1 MARTKGDGGAARSV
15 GAKAPRKALGGG
27 SSGAASRAISA
38 AASPRG
44 GGGGGGGASYN
55 PLGQPVPGWQ
65 KPMTSFFTRNPNTPP
80 SNRKEDTDDTDKEDK
95 ENIDDDQENDVS
107 NTQTRRGR
115 RS

>member
-27 SSGAASRAISA
+27 SS
-38 AASPRG
+38 
-44 GGGGGGGASYN
+44 GASYN

-80 SNRKEDTDDTDKEDK
+80 SKRKEDTDDTDKEDK
-95 ENIDDDQENDVS
+95 ENIDDDQENEPPKKKEKEEPKDDVVKAQKNGIIDDS
-107 NTQTRRGR
+107 DDE
-115 RS
+115 